1 MDRALHGHL
10 LIDGHVKRAPLA
22 RGIVWGCIGGLAGT
36 MVMDILLMGALLA
49 LRQPA
54 VMCFSIVGDTVSR
67 FLAMFGTQIAGGVPT
82 GVVAHYVIGPLVGM
96 LFGAAVTMFPAL
108 REGTLKK
115 ITIAAFVYVEI
126 LSQPI
131 LATTPILLKMEAPAT
146 LQWFGGSFVMHLIL
160 SIVLGVIVGYGLQ
173 RESASRSKLARIHS
187 IARS

>member
-1 MDRALHGHL
+1 
-10 LIDGHVKRAPLA
+10 
-22 RGIVWGCIGGLAGT
+22 
-36 MVMDILLMGALLA
+36 
-49 LRQPA
+49 
-54 VMCFSIVGDTVSR
+54 MCFSIVGDTVSR

-96 LFGAAVTMFPAL
+96 LFGAVVTKFPAL

-131 LATTPILLKMEAPAT
+131 LATTPILLKMKAPAT

-160 SIVLGVIVGYGLQ
+160 SIVLGVIVGYGLRQ
-173 RESASRSKLARIHS
+173 EFASRSKFVRIHS